1 MVTVESESM
10 RKIDGLMEV
19 VQDGVDVGIT
29 AGAGAAFAEPQAE
42 SGLAESAKAKVEAMD
57 PFHALARPSVASMPA
72 PPPCQPA
79 PHSSSGHSL
88 SGLSSQATTTKKKK
102 KKPVQQN
109 GIVNGSTD
117 EMSST
122 KQEEDEGGSSEKTG
136 RWTEEEHAR
145 FLHGLER
152 FGKKWTKVA
161 DIVGTRT
168 TVQVRSHAQ
177 KYFQKLEK
185 DRAAPSS
192 SGVERSNGSGASSS
206 AGCHKSAATTSR
218 PQNGEPAP
226 TQRDDKGRADV
237 SSESVRHRRGSAA
250 ASVAVPV
257 ALRRFLS
264 PKIVASG
271 RAGAA
276 ELAAGLFKFLSP
288 LAIPESDFDQA
299 DAATKSSR
307 EDSGSTRKGVPDWYR
322 RGGTLQ
328 ELLDEA
334 SDIDWRDDDGGDRL
348 TEATDSDDTESRRKN
363 PVPTVALATP
373 PMAAEDPSV
382 QSASPP
388 LDGDRGS
395 ASLTRHSSFEALCT
409 ASLAAADSSG
419 AGRKRALSQGSDS
432 LAFDDGLFYDDAL
445 YFDEPVPQ
453 VTSI

>member
-1 MVTVESESM
+1 MC
-10 RKIDGLMEV
+10 KIDGLMEV
-19 VQDGVDVGIT
+19 LQDGVKLDIT
-29 AGAGAAFAEPQAE
+29 AGASAGFEPQAE
-42 SGLAESAKAKVEAMD
+42 SGLAESAKAKAEPLD
-57 PFHALARPSVASMPA
+57 PFRSLPRPSVASMPA

-79 PHSSSGHSL
+79 PSNDSGHAVT
-88 SGLSSQATTTKKKK
+88 GLSSQATTIKKKK

-122 KQEEDEGGSSEKTG
+122 KQEEDESGSSEKTG

-192 SGVERSNGSGASSS
+192 SGVERSNGSGAGSNG
-206 AGCHKSAATTSR
+206 GCHKSAASTSR
-218 PQNGEPAP
+218 PHNGEATPS
-226 TQRDDKGRADV
+226 QRDDKGRTDV
-237 SSESVRHRRGSAA
+237 SSESVRHRRSSAA

-257 ALRRFLS
+257 ALRRFLP

-288 LAIPESDFDQA
+288 LAVPQSDFDEA

-307 EDSGSTRKGVPDWYR
+307 EESDTTHKGVPDWYR

-348 TEATDSDDTESRRKN
+348 TEATDADDAESRRKN
-363 PVPTVALATP
+363 PVPTKALATP
-373 PMAAEDPSV
+373 SIAAEDAPV
-382 QSASPP
+382 QSAPQQ
-388 LDGDRGS
+388 LDTDRGS

-409 ASLAAADSSG
+409 ASLAVADTSG
-419 AGRKRALSQGSDS
+419 PGRKRALSQGSDS